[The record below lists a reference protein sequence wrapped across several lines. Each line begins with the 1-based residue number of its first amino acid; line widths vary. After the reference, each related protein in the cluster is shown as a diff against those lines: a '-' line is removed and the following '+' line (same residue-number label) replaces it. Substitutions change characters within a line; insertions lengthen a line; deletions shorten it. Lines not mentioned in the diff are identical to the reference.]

1 MKVWARCDEVR
12 TVDGREAR
20 VFGWSYCTLDRARWR
35 YHRALARSR
44 SSFGVAVVAALAA
57 AALSGCGSEGK
68 SDSASDQIA
77 EQEEQSVDRPGEGEQ
92 SGSTAPGSS
101 TSASPSAPSCRNL
114 RVTTSVRLALRRA
127 HGNRDGPIEKGSVYY
142 GRCGS
147 TQYAIATFSEALA
160 DQPEKFRKL
169 AGRRW
174 VDKGDGFESGCGDAR
189 RPIPRALVRLWGFC
203 PTDG

>member
-1 MKVWARCDEVR
+1 
-12 TVDGREAR
+12 
-20 VFGWSYCTLDRARWR
+20 
-35 YHRALARSR
+35 
-44 SSFGVAVVAALAA
+44 
-57 AALSGCGSEGK
+57 
-68 SDSASDQIA
+68 
-77 EQEEQSVDRPGEGEQ
+77 
-92 SGSTAPGSS
+92 
-101 TSASPSAPSCRNL
+101 
-114 RVTTSVRLALRRA
+114 LRRA

-174 VDKGDGFESGCGDAR
+174 VDKGDGFETGCGDAR
-189 RPIPRALVRLWGFC
+189 RPIPRALVRLWRFC

>member
-1 MKVWARCDEVR
+1 MLGVARFR
-12 TVDGREAR
+12 
-20 VFGWSYCTLDRARWR
+20 SR
-35 YHRALARSR
+35 YHRAIARFR

-57 AALSGCGSEGK
+57 AALSGCGSEDK

-101 TSASPSAPSCRNL
+101 TGASPASSAPVAPVSSSSAPSCRNL
-114 RVTTSVRLALRRA
+114 RVTTSVRIALRRA

-174 VDKGDGFESGCGDAR
+174 VDKGDGFETGCGDAR
-189 RPIPRALVRLWGFC
+189 RPIPRALVRLWRFC